1 VLPATEGGL
10 RSEGGMTYFCRLRA
24 GGDWRWNGDM
34 LPRGEKR
41 DRGRPE
47 VRADDGSGPG
57 DQTAWAAL
65 TVDLPEPIADLRT
78 GT

>member
-1 VLPATEGGL
+1 
-10 RSEGGMTYFCRLRA
+10 
-24 GGDWRWNGDM
+24 M

-47 VRADDGSGPG
+47 ARADNGTGPG
-57 DQTAWAAL
+57 DQTAGAAL
-65 TVDLPEPIADLRT
+65 ILDLPEPIADLGT

>member
-1 VLPATEGGL
+1 
-10 RSEGGMTYFCRLRA
+10 
-24 GGDWRWNGDM
+24 M